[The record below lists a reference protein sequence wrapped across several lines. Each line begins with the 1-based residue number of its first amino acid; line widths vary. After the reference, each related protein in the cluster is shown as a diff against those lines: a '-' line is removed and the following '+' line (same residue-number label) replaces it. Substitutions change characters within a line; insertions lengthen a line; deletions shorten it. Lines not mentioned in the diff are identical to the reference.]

1 MVDLL
6 LFFFKFIFGLKMIF
20 FSHLVAVANICFFF
34 TLLCIVLLLFYFRIF
49 VISLHSECCWFFYSV
64 CDDDHKMHFC
74 VHFLFDFRLFEWL
87 AEYFVS
93 VSLAIV
99 FCHCRWMDVKLIFH
113 YSSLHQMSLFTFF
126 VCLQCEKKKE
136 SRWNSKNCSLCV
148 SGMQNA
154 ILSMALQ
161 LISIQITK
169 WK

>member
-6 LFFFKFIFGLKMIF
+6 LFFFSNSFFGLKMIF
-20 FSHLVAVANICFFF
+20 FLISSLLQIFVFF
-34 TLLCIVLLLFYFRIF
+34 TLLCIVLLLLFYFRIF

-126 VCLQCEKKKE
+126 VCLQCEKKGRVTMK
-136 SRWNSKNCSLCV
+136 
-148 SGMQNA
+148 
-154 ILSMALQ
+154 
-161 LISIQITK
+161 
-169 WK
+169 